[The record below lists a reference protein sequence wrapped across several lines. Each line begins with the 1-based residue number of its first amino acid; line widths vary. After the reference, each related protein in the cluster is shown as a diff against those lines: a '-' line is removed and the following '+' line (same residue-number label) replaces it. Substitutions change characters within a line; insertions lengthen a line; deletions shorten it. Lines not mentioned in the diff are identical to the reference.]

1 MYANNRVEFPNQRVS
16 HSVKNKPEWYA
27 NCCDFVI
34 EAGVNAKDNDV
45 EEKFSILHGN
55 IPDKYYKKTLNPYN
69 FTQDDYKRYPA
80 TMRNYDIIKGIVRR
94 FIGEYIKSPH
104 DFIVGANNPEV
115 VFAKNAKL
123 RQEVMKI
130 AEQAIAQKIQQSYQ
144 EFLGQGGDPNQFN
157 VQEQVDIEAFIKEFN
172 ENFIDEISAQGQDL
186 LAVIDDITDS
196 FVLYARAYFE
206 FVTFGEC
213 YTYTDVDG
221 ENLIKRVVS
230 CRDAF
235 PVPNDSTFVKDYDMF
250 AERRMMTKQQIIT
263 EFGDYLSDKEMELLN
278 SSDYYG
284 SYYNSD
290 KALLNWDTY
299 MKYFGDVC
307 SKFKNDELNSIKESV
322 SNIMARD
329 RNNNLIEVWHTVW
342 KGEVQQGILTYN
354 NGGFI
359 TTRIVDESYTLN
371 LEAGDISIE
380 WIWAP
385 QIYEGVRIG
394 TRNTGI
400 YPYKAR
406 PIAYQRD
413 GQLPYNGLTELLP
426 GYGRFS
432 ILDIVLPFQVFRN
445 IVAYHREMVIAK
457 NKMNILMM
465 AKSLLGKK
473 PDDTIYKM
481 AADGVLYIDDEDDAG
496 MLKAQQVRVLQADM
510 KDYIAQLTALM
521 DEVEQ
526 AAMIACDMTPQRY
539 GEIATSAGKGVTD
552 EAIMRGSMGS
562 VIIEFMFDNMRKE
575 DYQRD
580 LDYTKLAWI
589 DGLNTSYKTVD
600 GQIRY
605 MSLDVN
611 NHVFADYVVAAKIS
625 VKEKEK
631 LEQYRQLAF
640 SAAQNGNMDMAN
652 AAIRGEN
659 VAQIAKLIDKFQD
672 VQRQHELKLEQ
683 VAQQTEQLR
692 QEAEMQKIAMKGEQD
707 RETLR
712 LEKYLDGQIE
722 AMKANANIMSF
733 DNGLSET
740 EKNQAEER
748 MEAARNNIEMMK
760 VNVQREQIASQERI
774 KNKEIAAKVYDSDNK
789 LKIARA
795 NKNRHDK

>member
-1 MYANNRVEFPNQRVS
+1 MYKNRVNFPNQRVGYAE
-16 HSVKNKPEWYA
+16 KNKPEWYA
-27 NCCDFVI
+27 NCCDYVI
-34 EAGVNAKDNDV
+34 EAGINAKDNDI
-45 EEKFSILHGN
+45 EEKFSILHGQ
-55 IPDKYYKKTLNPYN
+55 IPERWYKKTLNPYN
-69 FTQDDYKRYPA
+69 ADQDKYKRFPA
-80 TMRNYDIIKGIVRR
+80 TMRNYDMMKGIIRR
-94 FIGEYIKSPH
+94 YVGEYIKSPH

-123 RQEVMKI
+123 AQEVMVI
-130 AEQAIAQKIQQSYQ
+130 AEQAVASEIQRSYQ

-157 VQEQVDIEAFIKEFN
+157 PQEAVNIEEFIKEFN
-172 ENFIDEISAQGQDL
+172 ENFIDDISEQGQNL
-186 LAVIDDITDS
+186 LAVIDDITNA
-196 FVLYARAYFE
+196 FVFYARAYFE

-213 YTYTDVDG
+213 YTYADVDG

-235 PVPNDSTFVKDYDMF
+235 PVPNDSVYVKDYDMF
-250 AERRMMTKQQIIT
+250 AERRMMTKQQVIT
-263 EFGDYLSDKEMELLN
+263 EFGDYLSDKEMELLD

-290 KALLNWDTY
+290 KALLNWDNY
-299 MKYFGDVC
+299 IKYFGDVC
-307 SKFKNDELNSIKESV
+307 SKFSQDEIKSMKESP
-322 SNIMARD
+322 SSIMSRD

-342 KGEVQQGILTYN
+342 KGEVKQGILTYN
-354 NGGFI
+354 NGSFI
-359 TTRIVDESYTLN
+359 TQRIVDEKYQFNSEN
-371 LEAGDISIE
+371 GDVSIE

-385 QIYEGVRIG
+385 QTYESTRIG

-406 PIAYQRD
+406 PIAYQRG
-413 GQLPYNGLTELLP
+413 GQLPYNGLTELIP
-426 GYGRFS
+426 GFGRFS
-432 ILDIVLPFQVFRN
+432 IIDIILPYQVFRN

-465 AKSLLGKK
+465 AKSLLGTK
-473 PDDTIYKM
+473 PEDTIYKM

-510 KDYIAQLTALM
+510 KDYIAQLTNLM
-521 DEVEQ
+521 QETENE
-526 AAMIACDMTPQRY
+526 AMMAVDMTPQRY

-589 DGLNTSYKTVD
+589 DGLNTSYKTLEGD
-600 GQIRY
+600 IRY
-605 MSLDVN
+605 ISLDVN
-611 NHVFADYVVAAKIS
+611 NHVFADYVVAVKNSI
-625 VKEKEK
+625 KEKEK
-631 LEQYRQLAF
+631 LEQYRQFAF

-659 VAQIAKLIDKFQD
+659 VSQIAKLIDKFQD
-672 VQRQHELKLEQ
+672 VQRQHELQLEQ
-683 VAQQTEQLR
+683 VSQQTEQFR
-692 QEAEMQKIAMKGEQD
+692 QEAELRKIQMKGEQD

-774 KNKEIAAKVYDSDNK
+774 KDKEIAAKIYDSDNK
-789 LKIARA
+789 LKIAKQNR
-795 NKNRHDK
+795 NKYDNK

>member
-1 MYANNRVEFPNQRVS
+1 MITGRVQFPNQRVS
-16 HSVKNKPEWYA
+16 YSEKAKPEWYA
-27 NCCDFVI
+27 NCCDYVI
-34 EAGVNAKDNDV
+34 EAGVNAKEDNI
-45 EEKFSILHGN
+45 EEKFEILHGR
-55 IPDKYYKKTLNPYN
+55 IPDAYYKKTLNPYN
-69 FTQDDYKRYPA
+69 FTEDKYKRYPA
-80 TMRNYDIIKGIVRR
+80 TMRNYDMMKGIIRR
-94 FIGEYIKSPH
+94 YVGEYIKNPH

-115 VFAKNAKL
+115 VFAKDAKL
-123 RQEVMKI
+123 AQEIMVI
-130 AEQAIAQKIQQSYQ
+130 AEQAVAAEIQRSYQ

-157 VQEQVDIEAFIKEFN
+157 PQEQVDIEAFIKEFN
-172 ENFIDEISAQGQDL
+172 EKFIDDISSQGQHL
-186 LAVIDDITDS
+186 LAVIDDITNS

-206 FVTFGEC
+206 FITFGEC
-213 YTYTDVDG
+213 YTYSDVDG
-221 ENLIKRVVS
+221 TNLIKRVVS
-230 CRDAF
+230 ARDAF
-235 PVPNDSTFVKDYDMF
+235 PVPNDSIYVKDYDMF

-278 SSDYYG
+278 NTDYYG

-290 KALLNWDTY
+290 KALLKWDNY

-307 SKFKNDELNSIKESV
+307 DKFSKAELASLKESPG
-322 SNIMARD
+322 SIMARD

-342 KGEVQQGILTYN
+342 KGEVKQGVLIYN
-354 NGGFI
+354 DGSFV
-359 TTRIVDESYTLN
+359 TTRIVDEKYQFN
-371 LEAGDISIE
+371 AEAGDISIE

-385 QIYEGVRIG
+385 QTYESTRIG

-426 GYGRFS
+426 GFGKFS
-432 ILDIVLPFQVFRN
+432 IIDTVLPYQVFRN

-465 AKSLLGKK
+465 AKSLLGVK

-510 KDYIAQLTALM
+510 KDYISQLTLLM
-521 DEVEQ
+521 EETEQ
-526 AAMIACDMTPQRY
+526 QAMMAVDMTPQRY

-589 DGLNTSYKTVD
+589 DGLDTTYKTLD
-600 GQIRY
+600 GNIRY
-605 MSLDVN
+605 ISLDVN
-611 NHVFADYVVAAKIS
+611 NHIFADYVIAAKNSI
-625 VKEKEK
+625 KEKEK

-659 VAQIAKLIDKFQD
+659 VSQISELIDKFQD
-672 VQRQHELKLEQ
+672 IQRQHELQLEQ
-683 VAQQTEQLR
+683 VSQQTEQLR
-692 QEAEMQKIAMKGEQD
+692 QEAELRKIELKGEQD

-733 DNGLSET
+733 DNGLSEA

-748 MEAARNNIEMMK
+748 MKTAKNNIEMLK
-760 VNVQREQIASQERI
+760 VNLQREQIASQERI
-774 KNKEIAAKVYDSDNK
+774 KNKEIAAKIYDSDNK
-789 LKIARA
+789 LKIAKQ
-795 NKNRHDK
+795 NKNRHDKK

>member
-16 HSVKNKPEWYA
+16 HSEKQKPEWYA
-27 NCCDFVI
+27 NCCDYVI
-34 EAGVNAKDNDV
+34 EAGVNAKEDNI
-45 EEKFSILHGN
+45 EEKFNILHGV

-94 FIGEYIKSPH
+94 YVGEYIKSPH

-115 VFAKNAKL
+115 VFAKDAKL
-123 RQEVMKI
+123 AQEIMKI
-130 AEQAIAQKIQQSYQ
+130 AEQAVAQKIQQTYQ

-157 VQEQVDIEAFIKEFN
+157 IQEQVNIEEFIKEFN
-172 ENFIDEISAQGQDL
+172 ENFIDDISAQGQDL

-235 PVPNDSTFVKDYDMF
+235 PVPNDATYVKDYDMF

-263 EFGDYLSDKEMELLN
+263 EFGDYLSDKEMEALN

-290 KALLNWDTY
+290 KALLDWDSY
-299 MKYFGDVC
+299 MRYFGDVC
-307 SKFKNDELNSIKESV
+307 SKFRDDEIKSMKESP
-322 SNIMARD
+322 SSIMARD

-342 KGEVQQGILTYN
+342 KGEVKQGILTYN
-354 NGGFI
+354 DGGFV
-359 TTRIVDESYTLN
+359 TTKIVDESYALN

-385 QIYEGVRIG
+385 QIYESTRIG

-413 GQLPYNGLTELLP
+413 GQLPYNGLTELIP
-426 GYGRFS
+426 GYGKFS
-432 ILDIVLPFQVFRN
+432 IVDTVLPFQVFRN

-510 KDYIAQLTALM
+510 RDYITQLTNLM
-521 DEVEQ
+521 AETEQ
-526 AAMIACDMTPQRY
+526 AAMMACDMTPQRY

-580 LDYTKLAWI
+580 LDYTKLAWV
-589 DGLNTSYKTVD
+589 DGLNTSYKTND

-611 NHVFADYVVAAKIS
+611 NHVFADYVIAAKIS

-672 VQRQHELKLEQ
+672 VQRQHELQLEQ

-733 DNGLSET
+733 DNGLSES
-740 EKNQAEER
+740 EKNQAEQR
-748 MEAARNNIEMMK
+748 MEDARNNIEMMK
-760 VNVQREQIASQERI
+760 VNLQREQIASQERI
-774 KNKEIAAKVYDSDNK
+774 KNKEIAAKIYDSDNK
-789 LKIARA
+789 LKIAKA

>member
-16 HSVKNKPEWYA
+16 HSEKQKPEWYA
-27 NCCDFVI
+27 NCCDYVI
-34 EAGVNAKDNDV
+34 EAGVNAKEDNV
-45 EEKFSILHGN
+45 EEKFNILHGV

-69 FTQDDYKRYPA
+69 FTKDDYKRYPA

-94 FIGEYIKSPH
+94 YVGEYIKSPH

-115 VFAKNAKL
+115 VFAKDAKL
-123 RQEVMKI
+123 AQEIMKI
-130 AEQAIAQKIQQSYQ
+130 AEQAVAQKIQQSYQ

-157 VQEQVDIEAFIKEFN
+157 VQEQVDIESFIKEFN
-172 ENFIDEISAQGQDL
+172 ENFIDDISAQGQDL

-206 FVTFGEC
+206 FITFGEC
-213 YTYTDVDG
+213 YTYTDIDG

-235 PVPNDSTFVKDYDMF
+235 PVPTDATYVKDYDMF
-250 AERRMMTKQQIIT
+250 AERRMMTKQQIVT

-290 KALLNWDTY
+290 KALLNWDNY
-299 MKYFGDVC
+299 MRYFGDVC
-307 SKFKNDELNSIKESV
+307 SKFKDNEIKSMKESP
-322 SNIMARD
+322 STIMSRD

-342 KGEVQQGILTYN
+342 KGEVKQGILTYN

-359 TTRIVDESYTLN
+359 TTRIVDESYQFN
-371 LEAGDISIE
+371 SEVGDISIE

-385 QIYEGVRIG
+385 QIYESTRIG

-413 GQLPYNGLTELLP
+413 GQLPYNGLTELIP
-426 GYGRFS
+426 GYGKFS
-432 ILDIVLPFQVFRN
+432 IVDIVLPFQVFRN

-510 KDYIAQLTALM
+510 KDYITQLTNLM
-521 DEVEQ
+521 AETEQ
-526 AAMIACDMTPQRY
+526 AAMMAVDMTPQRY

-589 DGLNTSYKTVD
+589 DGLNTSYKTID

-611 NHVFADYVVAAKIS
+611 NHIFADYVIAAKIS

-659 VAQIAKLIDKFQD
+659 VSQIAKLIDKFQD
-672 VQRQHELKLEQ
+672 VQRQHELQLEQ

-733 DNGLSET
+733 DNGLSEA

-748 MEAARNNIEMMK
+748 MEAARNNIELMK

-774 KNKEIAAKVYDSDNK
+774 KNKEIAAKLYDSDNK
-789 LKIARA
+789 LKIAKA

>member
-1 MYANNRVEFPNQRVS
+1 MITGRVQFPNQRVS
-16 HSVKNKPEWYA
+16 YSEKAKPEWYA
-27 NCCDFVI
+27 NCCDYVI
-34 EAGVNAKDNDV
+34 EAGVNAKEDNI
-45 EEKFSILHGN
+45 EEKFEILHGR
-55 IPDKYYKKTLNPYN
+55 IPNAYYKKTLNPYN
-69 FTQDDYKRYPA
+69 FTEDKYKRYPA
-80 TMRNYDIIKGIVRR
+80 TMRNYDMMKGIIRR
-94 FIGEYIKSPH
+94 YVGEYIKNPH

-115 VFAKNAKL
+115 VFAKDAKL
-123 RQEVMKI
+123 AQEIMVI
-130 AEQAIAQKIQQSYQ
+130 AEQAVAAEIQRSYQ
-144 EFLGQGGDPNQFN
+144 EFLGQGSDPNQFN
-157 VQEQVDIEAFIKEFN
+157 PQEQVDIEAFIKEFN
-172 ENFIDEISAQGQDL
+172 EKFIDDISSQGQHL
-186 LAVIDDITDS
+186 LAVIDDITNS
-196 FVLYARAYFE
+196 FILYARAYFE
-206 FVTFGEC
+206 FITFGEC
-213 YTYTDVDG
+213 YTYSDVDG
-221 ENLIKRVVS
+221 TNLIKRVVS
-230 CRDAF
+230 ARDAF
-235 PVPNDSTFVKDYDMF
+235 PVPNDSIYVKDYDMF

-278 SSDYYG
+278 NTDYYG

-290 KALLNWDTY
+290 KALLKWDNY

-307 SKFKNDELNSIKESV
+307 DKFSKAELTSLKESPG
-322 SNIMARD
+322 SIMARD

-342 KGEVQQGILTYN
+342 KGEVKQGVLTYN
-354 NGGFI
+354 DGSFV
-359 TTRIVDESYTLN
+359 TTRIVDEKYQFN
-371 LEAGDISIE
+371 AEAGDISIE

-385 QIYEGVRIG
+385 QTYESTRIG

-426 GYGRFS
+426 GFGKFS
-432 ILDIVLPFQVFRN
+432 IIDIVLPYQVFRN

-465 AKSLLGKK
+465 AKSLLGVK

-510 KDYIAQLTALM
+510 KDYISQLTVLM
-521 DEVEQ
+521 EETEQ
-526 AAMIACDMTPQRY
+526 QAMMAVDMTPQRY

-589 DGLNTSYKTVD
+589 DGLDTTYKTLD
-600 GQIRY
+600 GNIRY
-605 MSLDVN
+605 ISLDVN
-611 NHVFADYVVAAKIS
+611 NHIFADYVIAAKNSI
-625 VKEKEK
+625 KEKEK

-659 VAQIAKLIDKFQD
+659 VSQISELIDKFQD
-672 VQRQHELKLEQ
+672 IQRQHELQLEQ
-683 VAQQTEQLR
+683 VSQQTEQLR
-692 QEAEMQKIAMKGEQD
+692 QEAELRKIELKGEQD

-722 AMKANANIMSF
+722 TMKANANIMSF
-733 DNGLSET
+733 DNGLSEA

-748 MEAARNNIEMMK
+748 MEAAKNNIEMLK
-760 VNVQREQIASQERI
+760 VNLQREQIASQERI
-774 KNKEIAAKVYDSDNK
+774 KNKEIAAKIYDSDNK
-789 LKIARA
+789 LKIAKQ
-795 NKNRHDK
+795 NKNRHDKK

>member
-1 MYANNRVEFPNQRVS
+1 MITGRVQFPNQRVS
-16 HSVKNKPEWYA
+16 HAEKAKPEWYA
-27 NCCDFVI
+27 NCCDYVI
-34 EAGVNAKDNDV
+34 EAGVNAKEDNI
-45 EEKFSILHGN
+45 EEKFEILHGR
-55 IPDKYYKKTLNPYN
+55 IPDAYYKKTLNPYN
-69 FTQDDYKRYPA
+69 FTEDKYKRYPA
-80 TMRNYDIIKGIVRR
+80 TMRNYDMMKGIIRR
-94 FIGEYIKSPH
+94 YVGEYIKNPH

-115 VFAKNAKL
+115 VFAKDAKL
-123 RQEVMKI
+123 AQEIMII
-130 AEQAIAQKIQQSYQ
+130 AEQAVAAEIQRSYQ

-157 VQEQVDIEAFIKEFN
+157 PQEQVDIEAFIKEFN
-172 ENFIDEISAQGQDL
+172 EKFIDDISSQGQHL
-186 LAVIDDITDS
+186 LAVIDDITNS

-206 FVTFGEC
+206 FITFGEC
-213 YTYTDVDG
+213 YTYSDVDG
-221 ENLIKRVVS
+221 TNLIKRVVS
-230 CRDAF
+230 ARDAF
-235 PVPNDSTFVKDYDMF
+235 PVPNDSIYVKDYDMF
-250 AERRMMTKQQIIT
+250 AERRMMTKQQVIT

-278 SSDYYG
+278 NTDYYG

-290 KALLNWDTY
+290 KALLNWDNY

-307 SKFKNDELNSIKESV
+307 NKFSKAELASLKESPG
-322 SNIMARD
+322 SIMARD

-342 KGEVQQGILTYN
+342 KGEVKQGVLTYN
-354 NGGFI
+354 DGSFV
-359 TTRIVDESYTLN
+359 TTRIVDEKYQFN
-371 LEAGDISIE
+371 AEAGDISIE

-385 QIYEGVRIG
+385 QTYESTRIG

-426 GYGRFS
+426 GFGKFS
-432 ILDIVLPFQVFRN
+432 IIDTVLPYQVFRN

-465 AKSLLGKK
+465 AKSLLGAK

-510 KDYIAQLTALM
+510 KDYISQLTALM
-521 DEVEQ
+521 EETEQ
-526 AAMIACDMTPQRY
+526 QAMMAVDMTPQRY

-589 DGLNTSYKTVD
+589 DGLDTTYKTLD
-600 GQIRY
+600 GNIRY
-605 MSLDVN
+605 ISLDVN
-611 NHVFADYVVAAKIS
+611 NHIFADYVIAAKNSI
-625 VKEKEK
+625 KEKEK

-659 VAQIAKLIDKFQD
+659 VSQISELIDKFQD
-672 VQRQHELKLEQ
+672 IQRQHELQLEQ
-683 VAQQTEQLR
+683 VSQQTEQLR
-692 QEAEMQKIAMKGEQD
+692 QEAELRKIELKGEQD

-733 DNGLSET
+733 DNGLSEA

-748 MEAARNNIEMMK
+748 MEAAKNNIEMLK
-760 VNVQREQIASQERI
+760 VNLQREQIASQERI
-774 KNKEIAAKVYDSDNK
+774 KNKEIAAKIYDSDNK
-789 LKIARA
+789 LKIAKQ
-795 NKNRHDK
+795 NKNRHDKK

>member
-1 MYANNRVEFPNQRVS
+1 MYNRVHFPNQRVS
-16 HSVKNKPEWYA
+16 YAEKQKPEWYG
-27 NCCDFVI
+27 NCCDYVI
-34 EAGVNAKDNDV
+34 EAGKNARDEDI
-45 EEKFSILHGN
+45 EEKFSILQGN
-55 IPDKYYKKTLNPYN
+55 IPDKHYKKTLNPYN
-69 FTQDDYKRYPA
+69 FTKDKYKRYPA

-94 FIGEYIKSPH
+94 YVGEYIKSPH

-115 VFAKNAKL
+115 VFAKDAKL
-123 RQEVMKI
+123 AQEIMKV
-130 AEQAIAQKIQQSYQ
+130 AEQAIAQKIQQTYQ

-157 VQEQVDIEAFIKEFN
+157 IEEQVDIEGFIKEFN
-172 ENFIDEISAQGQDL
+172 ENFIDDISAQGQDL
-186 LAVIDDITDS
+186 LQVIDDITDA
-196 FVLYARAYFE
+196 FALYARAYFE

-213 YTYTDVDG
+213 YTYTDING
-221 ENLIKRVVS
+221 SNLIKRVVS
-230 CRDAF
+230 VRDAF
-235 PVPNDSTFVKDYDMF
+235 PVPNDSLYVKDYDMF
-250 AERRMMTKQQIIT
+250 AERRMLTKQQVIT
-263 EFGDYLSDKEMELLN
+263 EFGEYLTDKQLELLN
-278 SSDYYG
+278 DSDFYGNYYAG
-284 SYYNSD
+284 D
-290 KALLNWDTY
+290 KGLMNWDYY
-299 MKYFGDVC
+299 MKYFNDVC
-307 SKFKNDELNSIKESV
+307 SKFSNEELGKMKESP
-322 SNIMARD
+322 STIMSRD
-329 RNNNLIEVWHTVW
+329 KNNNLIEVWHVVW
-342 KGEVQQGILTYN
+342 KGETKQGILTFSDGN
-354 NGGFI
+354 FI
-359 TTRIVDESYTLN
+359 NTRIVDESYQFNPTN
-371 LEAGDISIE
+371 GDIDIE

-385 QIYEGVRIG
+385 QTYESTRIG
-394 TRNTGI
+394 TRTTGI

-413 GQLPYNGLTELLP
+413 GQLPYNGLTELIP
-426 GYGRFS
+426 GYGKFS
-432 ILDIVLPFQVFRN
+432 IVDIVLPFQVFRN

-465 AKSLLGKK
+465 AKSLLGKA

-510 KDYIAQLTALM
+510 KDYIAQLTQLM
-521 DEVEQ
+521 QETEQ
-526 AAMIACDMTPQRY
+526 AAMMAVDMTPQRY

-589 DGLNTSYKTVD
+589 DGLNTSYKNSE
-600 GQIRY
+600 GQLRY
-605 MSLDVN
+605 ISLDVN
-611 NHVFADYVVAAKIS
+611 NHIFADYIIAVKNS
-625 VKEKEK
+625 VKEREK
-631 LEQYRQLAF
+631 LEQYKQLAF

-652 AAIRGEN
+652 AAIRGDN
-659 VAQIAKLIDKFQD
+659 VSQISKLIDKFQD
-672 VQRQHELKLEQ
+672 VQRQHELQLEQ
-683 VAQQTEQLR
+683 VSQQTEQLR
-692 QEAEMQKIAMKGEQD
+692 QEAELQKIVVKAEQD

-733 DNGLSET
+733 DNGLSEN

-774 KNKEIAAKVYDSDNK
+774 KNKEIAAKLYDSDNK
-789 LKIARA
+789 LKIAKE

>member
-94 FIGEYIKSPH
+94 FVGEYIKSPH

-172 ENFIDEISAQGQDL
+172 ENFVDDISSQGQEIL
-186 LAVIDDITDS
+186 KVIDDITDA
-196 FVLYARAYFE
+196 FVLYVRAYFE

-250 AERRMMTKQQIIT
+250 AERRMMTKQQIVT

-385 QIYEGVRIG
+385 QIYEAVRIG

-589 DGLNTSYKTVD
+589 DGLNTSYKTAD

-611 NHVFADYVVAAKIS
+611 NHVFADYVIAVKIS

-672 VQRQHELKLEQ
+672 VQRQHELQLEQ

>member
-34 EAGVNAKDNDV
+34 EAGINAKDNDV

-69 FTQDDYKRYPA
+69 FTKDDYKRYPA

-94 FIGEYIKSPH
+94 FVGEYIKSPH

-213 YTYTDVDG
+213 YTYTDIDG

-250 AERRMMTKQQIIT
+250 AERRMMTKQQIVT

-284 SYYNSD
+284 SYYSSD

-307 SKFKNDELNSIKESV
+307 SKFKDDELKSVKESV

-385 QIYEGVRIG
+385 QIYESVRIG

-611 NHVFADYVVAAKIS
+611 NHVFADYVIAAKIS

-672 VQRQHELKLEQ
+672 VQRQHELQLEQ

-774 KNKEIAAKVYDSDNK
+774 KNKEIAAKLYDSDNK

-795 NKNRHDK
+795 NKNKHDK

>member
-1 MYANNRVEFPNQRVS
+1 
-16 HSVKNKPEWYA
+16 
-27 NCCDFVI
+27 
-34 EAGVNAKDNDV
+34 
-45 EEKFSILHGN
+45 
-55 IPDKYYKKTLNPYN
+55 
-69 FTQDDYKRYPA
+69 
-80 TMRNYDIIKGIVRR
+80 
-94 FIGEYIKSPH
+94 
-104 DFIVGANNPEV
+104 
-115 VFAKNAKL
+115 
-123 RQEVMKI
+123 
-130 AEQAIAQKIQQSYQ
+130 
-144 EFLGQGGDPNQFN
+144 
-157 VQEQVDIEAFIKEFN
+157 
-172 ENFIDEISAQGQDL
+172 
-186 LAVIDDITDS
+186 
-196 FVLYARAYFE
+196 
-206 FVTFGEC
+206 
-213 YTYTDVDG
+213 
-221 ENLIKRVVS
+221 
-230 CRDAF
+230 
-235 PVPNDSTFVKDYDMF
+235 
-250 AERRMMTKQQIIT
+250 
-263 EFGDYLSDKEMELLN
+263 
-278 SSDYYG
+278 
-284 SYYNSD
+284 
-290 KALLNWDTY
+290 

-307 SKFKNDELNSIKESV
+307 SKFRDDEIKSMKESP
-322 SNIMARD
+322 SSIMARD

-342 KGEVQQGILTYN
+342 KGEVKQGILTYN

-359 TTRIVDESYTLN
+359 TTRVVDESYQFNSET
-371 LEAGDISIE
+371 GDISIE

-385 QIYEGVRIG
+385 QIYESTRIG

-413 GQLPYNGLTELLP
+413 GQLPYNGLTELIP
-426 GYGRFS
+426 GYGKFS
-432 ILDIVLPFQVFRN
+432 IIDTVLPFQVFRN

-510 KDYIAQLTALM
+510 RDYITQLTNLM
-521 DEVEQ
+521 AETEQ
-526 AAMIACDMTPQRY
+526 AAMMAVDMTPQRY

-589 DGLNTSYKTVD
+589 DGLNTSYKTID

-611 NHVFADYVVAAKIS
+611 NHIFADYVIAAKIS

-659 VAQIAKLIDKFQD
+659 VSQIAKLIDKFQD
-672 VQRQHELKLEQ
+672 VQRQHELQLEQ

-692 QEAEMQKIAMKGEQD
+692 QEAEIQKIAMKGEQD

-733 DNGLSET
+733 DNGLSEN

-774 KNKEIAAKVYDSDNK
+774 KNKEIAAKLYDSDNK

>member
-1 MYANNRVEFPNQRVS
+1 MIGGRIHFPNQRVS
-16 HSVKNKPEWYA
+16 HTEKLKPDWYA
-27 NCCDFVI
+27 NCCDYVI
-34 EAGVNAKDNDV
+34 EAGIAAKEVDM
-45 EEKFSILHGN
+45 EEKFGIIHGE
-55 IPDKYYKKTLNPYN
+55 IPNEYYRKTLNPYN
-69 FTQDDYKRYPA
+69 FTEDKYKRYPA

-94 FIGEYIKSPH
+94 YVGEYIKNPH
-104 DFIVGANNPEV
+104 DFVVGANNPEV
-115 VFAKNAKL
+115 VFAKDAKL
-123 RQEVMKI
+123 AQEVMKI
-130 AEQAIAQKIQQSYQ
+130 AEQAVANEIQRTYQ
-144 EFLGQGGDPNQFN
+144 EYLGQGGDPNQFN
-157 VQEQVDIEAFIKEFN
+157 IQEQVNIEEFIKEFN
-172 ENFIDEISAQGQDL
+172 ENFIDDISAQGQDIL
-186 LAVIDDITDS
+186 KVIDDITDA

-213 YTYTDVDG
+213 YTYSDVDG
-221 ENLIKRVVS
+221 NNLIKRVVS

-235 PVPNDSTFVKDYDMF
+235 PVPNDSTYVKDYDMF

-263 EFGDYLSDKEMELLN
+263 EFGDYLSDKEIEAIDFN
-278 SSDYYG
+278 DYT
-284 SYYNSD
+284 SNYYNSE
-290 KALLNWDTY
+290 KALLNWDNY

-307 SKFKNDELNSIKESV
+307 SKFSNTEIKSMKESP
-322 SNIMARD
+322 SSIMARD
-329 RNNNLIEVWHTVW
+329 RNNTLIETWHVVW
-342 KGEVQQGILTYN
+342 KGEVKQGIVTYN
-354 NGGFI
+354 NGSFV
-359 TTRIVDESYTLN
+359 TTKIVDESYKFNT
-371 LEAGDISIE
+371 EAGDISIE

-385 QIYEGVRIG
+385 QIYESVRIG

-406 PIAYQRD
+406 PIAYQRN
-413 GQLPYNGLTELLP
+413 GELPYNGLVELLP
-426 GYGRFS
+426 GFGRFS
-432 ILDIVLPFQVFRN
+432 IIDIVLPYQVFRN
-445 IVAYHREMVIAK
+445 IVGYHREMVIAK
-457 NKMNILMM
+457 NKMNILML
-465 AKSLLGKK
+465 AKSLLGEK

-481 AADGVLYIDDEDDAG
+481 AADGVLYIDDEGDAG
-496 MLKAQQVRVLQADM
+496 MLRAQQVRVLQADM
-510 KDYIAQLTALM
+510 KDYIAQLTELM
-521 DEVEQ
+521 EETEQ
-526 AAMIACDMTPQRY
+526 QAMMAVDMTPQRY

-580 LDYTKLAWI
+580 LDYSKLAWI
-589 DGLNTSYKTVD
+589 DGLDTSYKTID

-611 NHVFADYVVAAKIS
+611 SHIFADYVIAAKIS
-625 VKEKEK
+625 IKEKEK

-672 VQRQHELKLEQ
+672 IQRQHELQLEQ

-760 VNVQREQIASQERI
+760 VDVQREQIASQERI
-774 KNKEIAAKVYDSDNK
+774 KNKEIAAKIYDSDNK
-789 LKIARA
+789 LKIAKQ

>member
-1 MYANNRVEFPNQRVS
+1 MITGRVQFPNQRVS
-16 HSVKNKPEWYA
+16 QTEKGKPEWYA
-27 NCCDFVI
+27 NCCDYVI
-34 EAGVNAKDNDV
+34 EAGVACKEDNI
-45 EEKFSILHGN
+45 EEKFGILHGD
-55 IPDKYYKKTLNPYN
+55 IPHEYYRKTLNPYN
-69 FTQDDYKRYPA
+69 FTEEKYKRYPA
-80 TMRNYDIIKGIVRR
+80 TMRNYDIMKGIIRR
-94 FIGEYIKSPH
+94 YVGEYIKSPH

-115 VFAKNAKL
+115 VFAKDAKL
-123 RQEVMKI
+123 AQEVMRI
-130 AEQAIAQKIQQSYQ
+130 AEEAVAAEIQRTYQ
-144 EFLGQGGDPNQFN
+144 EYLGQGGDPNQFN
-157 VQEQVDIEAFIKEFN
+157 IQEQVNIEEFIKDFN
-172 ENFIDEISAQGQDL
+172 EKFIDDISAQGQNL
-186 LAVIDDITDS
+186 LSVIDDITDS

-206 FVTFGEC
+206 FVAFGEC
-213 YTYTDVDG
+213 YTYSDVDG
-221 ENLIKRVVS
+221 EQFIKRVVS
-230 CRDAF
+230 ARDAF
-235 PVPNDSTFVKDYDMF
+235 PVPNDSLYVKDYDMF

-263 EFGDYLSDKEMELLN
+263 EFGDYLSDNEIEALN
-278 SSDYYG
+278 NTDYYG
-284 SYYNSD
+284 SYYNTD
-290 KALLNWDTY
+290 KALLNWDNY
-299 MKYFGDVC
+299 MKYFGDTC
-307 SKFKNDELNSIKESV
+307 NKFSDDERKSLKDSIS
-322 SNIMARD
+322 SIMARD

-342 KGEVQQGILTYN
+342 RGEAKQGILTFN
-354 NGGFI
+354 NGSFV
-359 TTRIVDESYTLN
+359 TTRIVDESYQFN
-371 LEAGDISIE
+371 EAAGDISIE

-385 QIYEGVRIG
+385 QTYESTRIG

-413 GQLPYNGLTELLP
+413 GELPYNGLTELLP
-426 GYGRFS
+426 GFGKFS
-432 ILDIVLPFQVFRN
+432 IIDTVLPYQVFRN

-457 NKMNILMM
+457 NKMNILML

-496 MLKAQQVRVLQADM
+496 MLRAQQVRVLQADM
-510 KDYIAQLTALM
+510 KDYIAQLTELM
-521 DEVEQ
+521 EETEQ
-526 AAMIACDMTPQRY
+526 QAMMAVDMTPQRY

-589 DGLNTSYKTVD
+589 DGLNTSYRTVD

-605 MSLDVN
+605 ISLDVN
-611 NHVFADYVVAAKIS
+611 NHIFADYVVAAKNS

-659 VAQIAKLIDKFQD
+659 VSQISELIDKFQN
-672 VQRQHELKLEQ
+672 VQRQHELQLEQ

-733 DNGLSET
+733 DNGLNET

-774 KNKEIAAKVYDSDNK
+774 KNKEIAAKIYDSDNK
-789 LKIARA
+789 LKIAKQ